1 MNRCKNCHSEGLVK
15 NGKPKGVQRYLCK
28 VCGREQIDGDKRV
41 KFENNIKKSAVI
53 MYLEGNGLRAIARIL
68 SSVFGIKIYF
78 QTVAKWI
85 KQAGYIEEEEVA
97 AMRKSTNLQ
106 KIDVV
111 EMDELFSYIKKN
123 KIKSEYGLLLIGTSS
138 VYLSLK

>member
-1 MNRCKNCHSEGLVK
+1 MVK
-15 NGKPKGVQRYLCK
+15 NGKPKGSQRYLCK

-53 MYLEGNGLRAIARIL
+53 MYLEGNGLCAIARVL
-68 SSVFGIKIYF
+68 SSIFGIKIYF

-85 KQAGYIEEEEVA
+85 NQAGYIVVVEVA
-97 AMRKSTNLQ
+97 AMRESTNLQ

-111 EMDELFSYIKKN
+111 EMD
-123 KIKSEYGLLLIGTSS
+123 
-138 VYLSLK
+138 